1 MGAKYDY
8 SNLASTSVRLIN
20 KFGKSILKRTIT
32 NSGDEWNPTQVNVD
46 TSIDGVVT
54 AYGLNEID
62 GTLIKSTDKK
72 LLTTSLID
80 TSDKIVDGAI
90 IYSVVSVST
99 VEPSTTALL
108 YKIQLRV

>member
-1 MGAKYDY
+1 MEARYDY
-8 SNLASTSVRLIN
+8 SKLASTSVRLIN
-20 KFGKSILKRTIT
+20 KFGKSILKRTVT
-32 NSGDEWNPTQVNVD
+32 NSGDEWSPIQTNVD
-46 TSIDGVVT
+46 TAIDGVVT
-54 AYGLNEID
+54 AYGIGEID

-80 TSDKIVDGAI
+80 TADKIVDGAI
-90 IYSVVSVST
+90 VYSVVSIST